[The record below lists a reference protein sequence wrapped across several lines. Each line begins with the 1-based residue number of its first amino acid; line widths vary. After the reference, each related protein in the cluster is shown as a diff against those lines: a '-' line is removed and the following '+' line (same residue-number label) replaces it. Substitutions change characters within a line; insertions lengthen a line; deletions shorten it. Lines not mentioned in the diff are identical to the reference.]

1 MRHRK
6 KGRTLGRSS
15 SHRKALARNLL
26 RSLLEHGTIVTTLA
40 KAKEYAPHADK
51 LITIAKRAEVKAK
64 ELAEKLEDSEQEN
77 TEQQVNALRAFYF
90 KKAFSILRDRK
101 LVQRLFYDIAP
112 QYAGRAGGYTQVLH
126 LDKTRLGD
134 NARQAV
140 LKLVEELP
148 EESEREKTAEELNQ
162 EKERRKQEEKKKKE
176 KEKKQKARAKEKDK
190 AKKAKQKNK

>member
-6 KGRTLGRSS
+6 KGRSLGRTS

-26 RSLLEHGTIVTTLA
+26 RSLLQHGTIVTTLA
-40 KAKEYAPHADK
+40 KAKEFAPHADR

-64 ELAEKLEDSEQEN
+64 QLAEKLENSDQEN
-77 TEQQVNALRAFYF
+77 TQQQVDAVRAYYF
-90 KKAFSILRDRK
+90 RKAMAILQDRK

-112 QYAGRAGGYTQVLH
+112 QYAERAGGYTQVFH
-126 LDKTRLGD
+126 LDKNRLGD

-148 EESEREKTAEELNQ
+148 EESEREKTAEEINL
-162 EKERRKQEEKKKKE
+162 EKERRKQDEKKKKE
-176 KEKKQKARAKEKDK
+176 KEKKQKARAKEKEK
-190 AKKAKQKNK
+190 AKKAKQKKK

>member
-6 KGRTLGRSS
+6 RGRSLGRSS
-15 SHRKALARNLL
+15 SHRKALASNLL
-26 RSLLEHGTIVTTLA
+26 RSLFQHGTIVTTLA
-40 KAKEYAPHADK
+40 KAKEFAPQADK

-64 ELAEKLEDSEQEN
+64 ELSEKLENSEQEN
-77 TEQQVNALRAFYF
+77 VEQQVNALKAFYF
-90 KKAFSILRDRK
+90 KRALSILHDRK

-112 QYAGRAGGYTQVLH
+112 QYAERAGGYTQVLH

-148 EESEREKTAEELNQ
+148 EESEYEKSSEELEL
-162 EKERRKQEEKKKKE
+162 EKERRKKDEKKKKE
-176 KEKKQKARAKEKDK
+176 QEKKAKARAKEKEK
-190 AKKAKQKNK
+190 AKKEKQKKK